1 MSELSDYSQVV
12 DLLRAESEAIAKAA
26 ARLRP
31 EEVDRV
37 IEILSRCAGK
47 IVVLGVGKSGIIGQ
61 KIAATMTSSGTAAVY
76 LHPSDALHGG
86 LGIVNPDDVVL
97 MLSNS
102 GETDE
107 LLRLVPYLKR
117 RRVPLVAILGK
128 VRSSIAQSSDAVID
142 ASVDQEA
149 CPLNL
154 APTASTT
161 VALAIGDALA
171 MTLMRSKGLTEDDF
185 ASNHPAG
192 QLGKRLTLLVSDL
205 MHGGKENPTIEADAA
220 WMEIISAIT
229 HFGLGAVNVVD
240 GEGRLAGIIT
250 DGDLRRSMQRVR
262 PADLAFAN
270 LKCDDLMTRNPVVAA
285 PQMLAFD
292 ALRLMEDRPSQINVL
307 PVVDGRGLCVGLI
320 RLHDIVRI
328 GL

>member
-1 MSELSDYSQVV
+1 MSGTFHSQVV

-26 ARLRP
+26 ARLRT

-37 IEILSRCAGK
+37 VSILAECKGK
-47 IVVLGVGKSGIIGQ
+47 IVLLGVGKSGIIAH

-86 LGIVNPDDVVL
+86 LGIVNSDDVVL
-97 MLSNS
+97 LLSNS

-107 LLRLVPYLKR
+107 LLHLLPYLKR
-117 RRVPLVAILGK
+117 RKVPLVAIVGK
-128 VRSSIAQSSDAVID
+128 VDSSIARRSDAVID

-171 MTLMRSKGLTEDDF
+171 MTLMRAKGLTEDDF

-192 QLGKRLTLLVSDL
+192 QLGKRLTLRVSDL
-205 MHGGKENPTIEADAA
+205 MHSGNENPTIGADAA
-220 WMEIISAIT
+220 WMEIVSAIT
-229 HFGLGAVNVVD
+229 HYSLGAVNVVD

-270 LKCDDLMTRNPVVAA
+270 LRCDDLMTRDPVVAN
-285 PQMLAFD
+285 PEMLAFD
-292 ALRLMEDRPSQINVL
+292 ALRLMEDRPSQISVL
-307 PVVDGRGLCVGLI
+307 PVVDAERLSVGLI
-320 RLHDIVRI
+320 RLHDIVRS

>member
-1 MSELSDYSQVV
+1 MTEGSDHSQVV
-12 DLLRAESEAIAKAA
+12 ALLRAEADAIGKAA
-26 ARLRP
+26 SRLQAKDID
-31 EEVDRV
+31 VA
-37 IEILSRCAGK
+37 IGILSACKGK
-47 IVVLGVGKSGIIGQ
+47 IVLLGVGKSGIIAQ
-61 KIAATMTSSGTAAVY
+61 KIAATMTSAGTAAIY

-86 LGIVNPDDVVL
+86 LGILSSDDVVL

-107 LLRLVPYLKR
+107 LRQLLPFAKR
-117 RRVPLVAILGK
+117 RGVPIVAIVGNVKSTL
-128 VRSSIAQSSDAVID
+128 ALDADAVLD
-142 ASVDQEA
+142 ASVDEEA

-171 MTLMRSKGLTEDDF
+171 MTLMQAKGLTEDEF

-192 QLGKRLTLLVSDL
+192 QLGKRLTLRVADL
-205 MHGGKENPTIEADAA
+205 MHTGSQNPTLAGDAA
-220 WMEIISAIT
+220 WLEIVSAISRY
-229 HFGLGAVNVVD
+229 GLGAVNVVN

-250 DGDLRRSMQRVR
+250 DGDLRRSLERINLT
-262 PADLAFAN
+262 DLAGIKA
-270 LKCDDLMTRNPVVAA
+270 DAVMTRNPVTTN
-285 PQMLAFD
+285 PEMLAYD

-307 PVVDGRGLCVGLI
+307 PVVDGRRLCVGLI
-320 RLHDIVRI
+320 RLHDIVRS

>member
-1 MSELSDYSQVV
+1 MAETSVYSQVV
-12 DLLRAESEAIAKAA
+12 ELLRAESEAIAKAA
-26 ARLRP
+26 SRLRA

-37 IEILSRCAGK
+37 VAILTRCKGK
-47 IVVLGVGKSGIIGQ
+47 IVLLGVGKSGIIAH

-86 LGIVNPDDVVL
+86 LGIVNSDDVVL
-97 MLSNS
+97 LLSNS

-107 LLRLVPYLKR
+107 LLHLLPYLKR
-117 RRVPLVAILGK
+117 RNVPLVAILGNIK
-128 VRSSIAQSSDAVID
+128 SSIAQRADAVID

-171 MTLMRSKGLTEDDF
+171 MTLMRAKGLTEDDF
-185 ASNHPAG
+185 AANHPAG
-192 QLGKRLTLLVSDL
+192 QLGKRLTLRVSDL
-205 MHGGKENPTIEADAA
+205 MHGGNENPTIGADAA
-220 WMEIISAIT
+220 WMEIVSAIT

-240 GEGRLAGIIT
+240 SESRLAGIIT

-270 LKCDDLMTRNPVVAA
+270 LKCDDLMTRNPVVAN
-285 PQMLAFD
+285 PEMLAFD

-307 PVVDGRGLCVGLI
+307 PVVNGDRICVGLV
-320 RLHDIVRI
+320 RLHDIVRS

>member
-1 MSELSDYSQVV
+1 MAETSDYSQVV
-12 DLLRAESEAIAKAA
+12 ELLRAESEAIAKAA
-26 ARLRP
+26 SRLRA

-37 IEILSRCAGK
+37 VAILTGCKGK
-47 IVVLGVGKSGIIGQ
+47 IVLLGVGKSGIIAH

-86 LGIVNPDDVVL
+86 LGIVNADDVVL

-107 LLRLVPYLKR
+107 LLHLLPYLKR
-117 RRVPLVAILGK
+117 RNVPLVAIVGN
-128 VRSSIAQSSDAVID
+128 VRSSIAQRADAVID

-161 VALAIGDALA
+161 VALAIGDAVA
-171 MTLMRSKGLTEDDF
+171 MTLMRAKGLTEDEF

-192 QLGKRLTLLVSDL
+192 QLGKRLTLRVADL
-205 MHGGKENPTIEADAA
+205 MHSGPQNPTIPTDSS
-220 WMEIISAIT
+220 WMDIVSAIT
-229 HFGLGAVNVVD
+229 HFGLGAVNVID
-240 GEGRLAGIIT
+240 NEGRLAGIIT
-250 DGDLRRSMQRVR
+250 DGDLRRSLQRIST
-262 PADLAFAN
+262 AELAFAN
-270 LKCDDLMTRNPVVAA
+270 ITCDELMTRNPIVSN
-285 PQMLAFD
+285 PEMLAFD

-307 PVVDGRGLCVGLI
+307 PVIDAGRLCVGLI
-320 RLHDIVRI
+320 RLHDIVRS